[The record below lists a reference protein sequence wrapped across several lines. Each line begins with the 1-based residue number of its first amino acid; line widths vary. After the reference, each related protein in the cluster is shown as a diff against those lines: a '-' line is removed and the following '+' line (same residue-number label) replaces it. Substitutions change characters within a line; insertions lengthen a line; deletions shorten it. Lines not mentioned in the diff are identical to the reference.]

1 MRFQIRTFDAASGA
15 VAERT
20 VEGDSPAAVRLFVE
34 RDGAAVLSVTPLKSG
49 RGRVR
54 TRGFAKGF
62 DTVLF
67 CEELRTLL
75 SSGMSL
81 VEAVETLC
89 AKGGSESRNVVLL
102 DIRQRLLDGKPLS
115 AALELNRF
123 GFPPLLVASVRAS
136 ERSSRIEEALDE
148 YISYETVG
156 RELGRKMVSAAIY
169 PGLVIGFGFAVSTF
183 MISYVVPRFA
193 HVYEDIGKS
202 VSLPT
207 MMLLKFGSFTSAHF
221 GWLAAG
227 GAAGI
232 AALGFFYRNGKL
244 KSWSLRLLGRSR
256 LARHYLRLYQL
267 SRVYQTMS
275 MLLKGGYTLSDAI
288 PLAHNLAFDARLRG
302 QIVASHLAIMEG
314 RRLSTAF
321 ADHGLTDNVTERL
334 LQVGERSGSLV
345 KVMDIIAQAHR
356 QELTLFME
364 RATRLV
370 EPVLLMA
377 VALMIG
383 AIIVLMY
390 MPVFDLAGG
399 M

>member
-1 MRFQIRTFDAASGA
+1 MQFQIRSFDAASGA
-15 VAERT
+15 IAERT
-20 VEGDSPAAVRLFVE
+20 VDGESAEAVRRLFE
-34 RDGAAVLSVTPLKSG
+34 REGAAILSITPVKTKTSAA
-49 RGRVR
+49 RGR
-54 TRGFAKGF
+54 GF

-89 AKGGSESRNVVLL
+89 AKESGGSRGVVLF

-148 YISYETVG
+148 YIRYETVG
-156 RELGRKMVSAAIY
+156 RDLSRKLVSAAIY
-169 PGLVIGFGFAVSTF
+169 PTLVIGFGLTVSMF
-183 MISYVVPRFA
+183 MISYVVPRFSR
-193 HVYEDIGKS
+193 VYEDFGKTLS
-202 VSLPT
+202 VPT
-207 MMLLKFGSFTSAHF
+207 MLLMKLGSFSADYF
-221 GWLAAG
+221 GWLVLLAIACV
-227 GAAGI
+227 GA
-232 AALGFFYRNGKL
+232 LWLCYRNGKL
-244 KSWSLRLLGRSR
+244 KSWLLHLLGRSR
-256 LARHYLRLYQL
+256 LARYYLRLYQL
-267 SRVYQTMS
+267 TRVYQTMS
-275 MLLKGGYTLSDAI
+275 MLLKGGYTLADAI
-288 PLAHNLAFDARLRG
+288 PLAQNLAFDARLRN
-302 QIVASHLAIMEG
+302 QIAAARTGIMEG
-314 RRLSTAF
+314 RRVSAAF
-321 ADHGLTDNVTERL
+321 ADHCLTDSVTERL
-334 LQVGERSGSLV
+334 LQVGERAGNLV
-345 KVMDIIAQAHR
+345 KVMDIIAHTYR
-356 QELTLFME
+356 QELMLFME

-377 VALMIG
+377 VAVMIG